1 MAKITKKVQ
10 ERLRAGLRRFK
21 PLLKVAREREASR
34 ADTATLAID
43 LLSDLF
49 GFDRY
54 SEVTS
59 ELDNREAVYDFAIH
73 SGGSV
78 AMLVRV
84 SPIGAAPDDRYLL
97 ATAQHALLNGVEW
110 IILTNGIGWQVH
122 HVEDAGKT
130 KPETP
135 VVLAFDL
142 SHMQPGRTAHLETLY
157 LLTREGHQGAGLDHF
172 RLRLEMSNRHFLG
185 AMLLSDPVV
194 AAVRRELRKLS
205 TGLKITPLEVRENL
219 AKGVLRPDVAA
230 SSETAAVLEF
240 LQKIKQD
247 ALEARRKAAD
257 PNRFSGRRTPGK
269 RKAVPGK
276 WTAKRG
282 ATRKKPVST
291 KFSIAANNRMVLQIS
306 KKADIKK
313 VLQRSESVPD
323 KPRRRG
329 RLLNWGAK
337 P

>member
-10 ERLRAGLRRFK
+10 KRLRAGLRRFR
-21 PLLKVAREREASR
+21 PLLKAAREREASR
-34 ADTATLAID
+34 ADTATLALD

-73 SGGSV
+73 SGGAV

-84 SPIGAAPDDRYLL
+84 SPICAAPDDRYLL
-97 ATAQHALLNGVEW
+97 ATAQHALLHGVEW

-157 LLTREGHQGAGLDHF
+157 LLTREGHQSAGLDHF

-185 AMLLSDPVV
+185 AMMLSDPVV

-205 TGLKITPLEVRENL
+205 PGLKITPLEIRENL

-230 SSETAAVLEF
+230 SSETTAVLEF

-257 PNRFSGRRTPGK
+257 PNRFSGRGTPGK
-269 RKAVPGK
+269 RKAAPGK
-276 WTAKRG
+276 WTAKRS
-282 ATRKKPVST
+282 AARKKPVST
-291 KFSIAANNRMVLQIS
+291 KFSVAANDRIILRIS

-313 VLQRSESVPD
+313 VLQRSESTPD